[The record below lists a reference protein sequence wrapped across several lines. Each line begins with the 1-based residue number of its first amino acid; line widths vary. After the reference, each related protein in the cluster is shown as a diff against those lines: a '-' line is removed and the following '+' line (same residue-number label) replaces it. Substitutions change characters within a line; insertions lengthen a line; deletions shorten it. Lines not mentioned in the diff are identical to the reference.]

1 MTGRDGTGGQGG
13 WELGEATHGQR
24 NWTKALENTP
34 EWEANWRTLVCVPR
48 PGLAWDADSGGGGL
62 RSCSR
67 RGSESQGTPQGSSYH
82 PAAGPHSA
90 ETAAPG
96 ESGHLGRTT
105 HLLGS
110 DTSPCAQEWPPRPGP
125 PRESGRR
132 RRARGMRDSAAS
144 RPAMPGRERAAA
156 AIAGRAHGD

>member
-1 MTGRDGTGGQGG
+1 MTGRDRTGGQGG
-13 WELGEATHGQR
+13 WELGEATHDQR

-34 EWEANWRTLVCVPR
+34 EWEANWRALVCVPR

-67 RGSESQGTPQGSSYH
+67 RGSERQGTPQGSYH
-82 PAAGPHSA
+82 SAAGPHTA

-96 ESGHLGRTT
+96 ESGRLGQTT

-110 DTSPCAQEWPPRPGP
+110 DTSLRAQE
-125 PRESGRR
+125 
-132 RRARGMRDSAAS
+132 
-144 RPAMPGRERAAA
+144 
-156 AIAGRAHGD
+156 